1 MVHGEA
7 KLDVSPATA
16 KQYFTPGP
24 KGVRD
29 KFQNSVKK
37 VNIIQQADNYLLVH
51 EVLPGNAIISELDT
65 VCVYGGE
72 DDCDIGAYL
81 MAPSI
86 KLPDYSPQPK
96 VV

>member
-1 MVHGEA
+1 
-7 KLDVSPATA
+7 
-16 KQYFTPGP
+16 
-24 KGVRD
+24 
-29 KFQNSVKK
+29 
-37 VNIIQQADNYLLVH
+37 
-51 EVLPGNAIISELDT
+51 